1 MSFEVY
7 VQCFGENE
15 STGIPRAVVR
25 SLFPI
30 IPAESKPD
38 FWRARYDAQNSC
50 HISVTALPSN
60 KEMLKS
66 FCVERPCGDSR
77 LWEALITVLRMGS
90 IVMFWPGGPPI
101 VSDESVSSKLP
112 HIIINA
118 LGTTRAVS
126 SAGDL
131 LRLLRE
137 T

>member
-38 FWRARYDAQNSC
+38 FWRVRYDAQNSC

-90 IVMFWPGGPPI
+90 IVMFWPGGPPSRVI
-101 VSDESVSSKLP
+101 CEAGL
-112 HIIINA
+112 
-118 LGTTRAVS
+118 LGVILSCWTPPVPVTTWTLAP
-126 SAGDL
+126 
-131 LRLLRE
+131 
-137 T
+137 